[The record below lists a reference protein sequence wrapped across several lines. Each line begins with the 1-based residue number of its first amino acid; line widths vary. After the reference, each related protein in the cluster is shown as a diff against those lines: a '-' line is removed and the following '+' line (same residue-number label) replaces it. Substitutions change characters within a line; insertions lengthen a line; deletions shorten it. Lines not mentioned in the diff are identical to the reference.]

1 MFFRHSFDKL
11 IYPLIA
17 IGVLIFASYRPTYH
31 LRTDMPRDFFSSSPN
46 AKGALDK
53 KIAWAYWESAQ
64 MDIQWKYPHGHP
76 LPIDPPAEF
85 HVQAEALGPAASDPA
100 VRQLY
105 WHRLQQVWYSADT
118 WRREYEWSAGWARDP
133 LTSTGQWLKDRVSTL
148 FRID

>member
-11 IYPLIA
+11 IYPAIA

-31 LRTDMPRDFFSSSPN
+31 LRADMPRDFFSSSPS

-76 LPIDPPAEF
+76 LPNDPPAEF
-85 HVQAEALGPAASDPA
+85 HVQAEALGPAASDPE

-105 WHRLQQVWYSADT
+105 WHRLQQVWYSSDT
-118 WRREYEWSAGWARDP
+118 WRKEYEWSAGWVSDP
-133 LTSTGQWLKDRVSTL
+133 LTSTGQWLRDLMDRL
-148 FRID
+148 FR